1 MGEVIGARLIFR
13 FAQSGHTHPRVFL
26 TALTVLAGAALGGGI
41 AVDVTAI
48 VIIAAIALA
57 LLAAVN
63 GVRMLGEMSDSLD

>member
-1 MGEVIGARLIFR
+1 MLQ
-13 FAQSGHTHPRVFL
+13 FAHSGHTQERVFL

-48 VIIAAIALA
+48 VIVAAIALA

-63 GVRMLGEMSDSLD
+63 GLRMLGEMSDSLN

>member
-1 MGEVIGARLIFR
+1 MGEVIRTTLIFR
-13 FAQSGHTHPRVFL
+13 FQQSGHTHSRVFL

-48 VIIAAIALA
+48 VIVAAIALA

-63 GVRMLGEMSDSLD
+63 GVRMGGEMSDSLD

>member
-1 MGEVIGARLIFR
+1 M
-13 FAQSGHTHPRVFL
+13 FL